1 MAQVSIS
8 GKEFLL
14 DDKPTYPGRTFDG
27 HPAQGLLFNVRAVQA
42 TFDDANFAT
51 RHHWAYPDTGDWDPE
66 RNVTEFCAALPSW
79 RDHGVLAFTINF
91 QGGGPLYAPEI
102 YHKYDNNGFTPEGEL
117 KPAYAERVAR
127 VLACADELGMV
138 VIVGLFYWVF
148 VRRMRDEQAI
158 WRAVDEAL
166 NFLEGTGRCNVL
178 IELANEID
186 VVVARTEYD
195 MFHPGRVHEMVDK
208 LKTAHPDFLYSTS
221 QGGVNVETGRGM
233 PPASLLEA
241 VDFVLMHGNG
251 TRAPQLEAAIKA
263 VQATPAYQ
271 RNPKPI
277 VINEDSPG
285 IPNLEVAWRNGA
297 SWGYFDQ
304 GFGGPAAWGG
314 DAYVDCQSRPRES
327 RYEELS
333 GFQTPPVNWTIN
345 TGLKRAFFGRVA
357 EITGAPA
364 HSSVTASLPSPTG

>member
-1 MAQVSIS
+1 MTRVSIS

-14 DDKPTYPGRTFDG
+14 DGEPTYSGRAFEG
-27 HPAQGLLFNVRAVQA
+27 RPIQGLLFNARAVQA
-42 TFDDANFAT
+42 TFDDANPAT
-51 RHHWAYPDTGDWDPE
+51 RHHWIYPDTGEWDPE
-66 RNVTEFCAALPSW
+66 RNVAEFCAALPSW

-117 KPAYAERVAR
+117 KPAYADRFAR
-127 VLACADELGMV
+127 VLACADELGMG

-148 VRRMRDEQAI
+148 LLRMQGEQAI
-158 WRAVDEAL
+158 WRAADEAL
-166 NFLEGTGRCNVL
+166 NFLEGTGRRNVL
-178 IELANEID
+178 IELANEVD
-186 VVVARTEYD
+186 VVVAHTDYD
-195 MFHPGRVHEMVDK
+195 MFHPERVHEMVDR
-208 LKTAHPDFLYSTS
+208 LRTAHPDFLYSTS

-233 PPASLLEA
+233 PPPSLVEA
-241 VDFVLMHGNG
+241 VDFVLLHGNG
-251 TRAPQLEAAIKA
+251 ARAPQLEAAIKA
-263 VQATPAYQ
+263 VQAMPAYQ

-285 IPNLEVAWRNGA
+285 IPNLEAAWRNGA

-345 TGLKRAFFGRVA
+345 TDLKRAFFTRVA
-357 EITGAPA
+357 QITGAPA
-364 HSSVTASLPSPTG
+364 HSQDG